1 MGDIAT
7 DMEKHTV
14 AVAYDS
20 AKTSPK
26 ALAEALAKGEYPPE
40 GPPRT
45 LAAMPAATARI
56 LVGKVSQG
64 ELFRDYPA
72 FWSNYR
78 SYVPRKDAVEMIAAV
93 TGSHDVLVF
102 FGTWSKDSEREVPRI
117 LRILDAA
124 DNRNLKPALYGVGRD
139 NKEGIGMSE
148 RFGIQRVPTTIV
160 LRDGVE
166 LGRIVEYPQ
175 TSNEED
181 LLKILEK
188 KSSLVR

>member
-7 DMEKHTV
+7 DMEKHSV
-14 AVAYDS
+14 AVAFDDT
-20 AKTSPK
+20 KTSQK
-26 ALAEALAKGEYPPE
+26 ALAEALAKGDYPPE

-45 LAAMPAATARI
+45 LAAMPAATARM

-72 FWSNYR
+72 FWNNYR
-78 SYVPRKDAVEMIAAV
+78 GYDPRKEVVEKIAAV

-102 FGTWSKDSEREVPRI
+102 FGTWCKDSVSEVPKI

-139 NKEGIGMSE
+139 KKEGIGMSE

-166 LGRIVEYPQ
+166 LGRIVEHPQ
-175 TSNEED
+175 TSSEED
-181 LLKILEK
+181 LLRILEK
-188 KSSLVR
+188 K